1 MITKPKIQID
11 LKQVES
17 LAANGLT
24 HEQIAAAL
32 GISESTLTKRKKEN
46 TDFTDAIKRGKAKGI
61 ALVTNKLM
69 ESIKGGN
76 MTGMI
81 FFLKTQAGWKETNVQ
96 EHTGEIVTRGLSDDE
111 LDRRIAE
118 LGAKTGVIV
127 STSRETE
134 ADSD

>member
-1 MITKPKIQID
+1 MITKPKIHID

-24 HEQIAAAL
+24 QEQIACAL
-32 GISESTLTKRKKEN
+32 GISETTLHQRKRDSA
-46 TDFTDAIKRGKAKGI
+46 DFAAAIKRGKAKGI

-96 EHTGEIVTRGLSDDE
+96 EHTGANGGAIQVNTTAMS
-111 LDRRIAE
+111 AE
-118 LGAKTGVIV
+118 EAYNLLINGGTIKT
-127 STSRETE
+127 
-134 ADSD
+134 D

>member
-1 MITKPKIQID
+1 MITKPKIHID

-24 HEQIAAAL
+24 QEQIACAL
-32 GISESTLTKRKKEN
+32 GISETTLHQRKRDSA
-46 TDFTDAIKRGKAKGI
+46 DFAAAIKRGKAKGI

-96 EHTGEIVTRGLSDDE
+96 EHTGANG
-111 LDRRIAE
+111 
-118 LGAKTGVIV
+118 GAIQVNTTVMTPEEAYNLLINGGTIKT
-127 STSRETE
+127 
-134 ADSD
+134 D

>member
-1 MITKPKIQID
+1 MITKPKIHID

-24 HEQIAAAL
+24 QEQIAAAL
-32 GISESTLTKRKKEN
+32 GISESTLHKRKKEN
-46 TDFTDAIKRGKAKGI
+46 TEFTAAIKRGKAKGI

-76 MTGMI
+76 MTAMI

-96 EHTGEIVTRGLSDDE
+96 EHTGANGDPISLLITQVQGNSLGVSQSTADD
-111 LDRRIAE
+111 D
-118 LGAKTGVIV
+118 
-127 STSRETE
+127 
-134 ADSD
+134 D

>member
-11 LKQVES
+11 LAKVES

-32 GISESTLTKRKKEN
+32 GISERTLRSRKGEIA
-46 TDFTDAIKRGKAKGI
+46 DFADAIKRGKAKGI

-81 FFLKTQAGWKETNVQ
+81 FFLKTQAGWKGTNLHEVTGANGDPISLLLTQVQ
-96 EHTGEIVTRGLSDDE
+96 GNSLGVSQSTADDDE
-111 LDRRIAE
+111 D
-118 LGAKTGVIV
+118 
-127 STSRETE
+127 
-134 ADSD
+134 

>member
-24 HEQIAAAL
+24 QEQIAAAL
-32 GISESTLTKRKKEN
+32 GISESTLHKRKKEN
-46 TDFTDAIKRGKAKGI
+46 TEFTAAIKRGKAKGI

-76 MTGMI
+76 MTAMI
-81 FFLKTQAGWKETNVQ
+81 FFLKTQAGWKETNIQ
-96 EHTGEIVTRGLSDDE
+96 EHTGANATALQPPVFNFNPVKPKNES
-111 LDRRIAE
+111 
-118 LGAKTGVIV
+118 
-127 STSRETE
+127 S
-134 ADSD
+134 

>member
-1 MITKPKIQID
+1 MITKPKIHID

-24 HEQIAAAL
+24 DEQIASAL
-32 GISESTLTKRKKEN
+32 GISRTTLSNRKREN
-46 TDFTDAIKRGKAKGI
+46 EQFVQAIKRGKAKGI

-96 EHTGEIVTRGLSDDE
+96 EHTGSVKIGAIKDLTDDE
-111 LDRRIAE
+111 LKAE
-118 LGAKTGVIV
+118 LAKLGI
-127 STSRETE
+127 TE
-134 ADSD
+134 

>member
-1 MITKPKIQID
+1 MITKPKIHID

-24 HEQIAAAL
+24 DEQIASAL
-32 GISESTLTKRKKEN
+32 GISRTTLANRKREN
-46 TDFTDAIKRGKAKGI
+46 EQFVQAIKRGKAKGI

-69 ESIKGGN
+69 ESIKAGN

-96 EHTGEIVTRGLSDDE
+96 EVKMADEPISKVTIEVISANAKDSSD
-111 LDRRIAE
+111 
-118 LGAKTGVIV
+118 
-127 STSRETE
+127 
-134 ADSD
+134 

>member
-11 LKQVES
+11 LNKVES

-24 HEQIAAAL
+24 DEQIASAL
-32 GISESTLTKRKKEN
+32 GISRTTLANRKREN
-46 TDFTDAIKRGKAKGI
+46 EQFVQAIKRGKAKGI

-76 MTGMI
+76 MTAMI

-96 EHTGEIVTRGLSDDE
+96 EHTGANGTALQPPVFNFNPVKPKNES
-111 LDRRIAE
+111 
-118 LGAKTGVIV
+118 
-127 STSRETE
+127 S
-134 ADSD
+134 

>member
-1 MITKPKIQID
+1 MITKPKIHID

-24 HEQIAAAL
+24 QEQIAAAL
-32 GISESTLTKRKKEN
+32 GISERTLRSRKGEIA
-46 TDFTDAIKRGKAKGI
+46 DFADAIKRGKAKGI

-96 EHTGEIVTRGLSDDE
+96 EVTGANGDPISLLLTQVQGNSLGVSQLTADD
-111 LDRRIAE
+111 D
-118 LGAKTGVIV
+118 
-127 STSRETE
+127 
-134 ADSD
+134 D

>member
-1 MITKPKIQID
+1 MITKPKIHID

-24 HEQIAAAL
+24 QEQIAAAL
-32 GISESTLTKRKKEN
+32 GISETTLHQRKRDSA
-46 TDFTDAIKRGKAKGI
+46 DFAAAIKRGKAKGI

-81 FFLKTQAGWKETNVQ
+81 FFLKTQAGWRETSVQ
-96 EHTGEIVTRGLSDDE
+96 EITGANG
-111 LDRRIAE
+111 
-118 LGAKTGVIV
+118 GVIQV
-127 STSRETE
+127 NTTAMSAEE
-134 ADSD
+134 AYNLLINGGTIKTD

>member
-24 HEQIAAAL
+24 QEQIACAL

-96 EHTGEIVTRGLSDDE
+96 EHTGANG
-111 LDRRIAE
+111 
-118 LGAKTGVIV
+118 GAIQVNTTVMSPEEAYNLLINGGTIKT
-127 STSRETE
+127 
-134 ADSD
+134 D

>member
-1 MITKPKIQID
+1 MITKPKIHID

-32 GISESTLTKRKKEN
+32 GISESTLTKRKRESA
-46 TDFTDAIKRGKAKGI
+46 DFTDAIKRGKAKGI
-61 ALVTNKLM
+61 AVVTNKLM

-96 EHTGEIVTRGLSDDE
+96 EHTGANGTALIPSAKQMTTDE
-111 LDRRIAE
+111 LKAE
-118 LGAKTGVIV
+118 LEALGVKF
-127 STSRETE
+127 
-134 ADSD
+134 

>member
-24 HEQIAAAL
+24 DEQIASAL
-32 GISESTLTKRKKEN
+32 GISRTTLANRKREN
-46 TDFTDAIKRGKAKGI
+46 EQFVQAIKRGKAKGI

-96 EHTGEIVTRGLSDDE
+96 EHTGANGTALQPPVFNIVGVSPKDD
-111 LDRRIAE
+111 D
-118 LGAKTGVIV
+118 
-127 STSRETE
+127 
-134 ADSD
+134 

>member
-24 HEQIAAAL
+24 QEQIACAL

-81 FFLKTQAGWKETNVQ
+81 FFLKTQAGWKETNLHEV
-96 EHTGEIVTRGLSDDE
+96 TGANGGAIQVNTTAMS
-111 LDRRIAE
+111 AE
-118 LGAKTGVIV
+118 EAYNLLINGGTIKT
-127 STSRETE
+127 
-134 ADSD
+134 D

>member
-11 LKQVES
+11 LNKVES

-24 HEQIAAAL
+24 QEQIAAAL
-32 GISESTLTKRKKEN
+32 GISESTLHKRKQEN
-46 TDFTDAIKRGKAKGI
+46 TEFTAAIKRGKAKGI

-96 EHTGEIVTRGLSDDE
+96 EHTGKDGTALQAPVFSFQPVKPKDD
-111 LDRRIAE
+111 
-118 LGAKTGVIV
+118 
-127 STSRETE
+127 
-134 ADSD
+134 

>member
-1 MITKPKIQID
+1 MITKPKIHID
-11 LKQVES
+11 LAKVES

-24 HEQIAAAL
+24 QEQIASAL

-96 EHTGEIVTRGLSDDE
+96 EHTGANGKDLIPSAKQMTTDE
-111 LDRRIAE
+111 LKAE
-118 LGAKTGVIV
+118 LEALGVKF
-127 STSRETE
+127 
-134 ADSD
+134 

>member
-11 LKQVES
+11 LAKVES

-24 HEQIAAAL
+24 QEQIASAL
-32 GISESTLTKRKKEN
+32 GISETTLHQRKRDSA
-46 TDFTDAIKRGKAKGI
+46 DFAAAIKRGKAKGI

-96 EHTGEIVTRGLSDDE
+96 EHTGANGGAIQVNTTAMS
-111 LDRRIAE
+111 AE
-118 LGAKTGVIV
+118 EAYNLLINGGTIKT
-127 STSRETE
+127 
-134 ADSD
+134 D

>member
-1 MITKPKIQID
+1 MITKPKIHID

-24 HEQIAAAL
+24 QEQIASAL
-32 GISESTLTKRKKEN
+32 GISERTLRSRKGEIA
-46 TDFTDAIKRGKAKGI
+46 DFADAIKRGKAKGI

-96 EHTGEIVTRGLSDDE
+96 EHTGANGSDLPKNNEITITVVDARKN
-111 LDRRIAE
+111 A
-118 LGAKTGVIV
+118 
-127 STSRETE
+127 
-134 ADSD
+134 

>member
-1 MITKPKIQID
+1 MITKPKIHID

-24 HEQIAAAL
+24 QEQIACAL
-32 GISESTLTKRKKEN
+32 GISESTLHQRKRDSA
-46 TDFTDAIKRGKAKGI
+46 DFAAAIKRGKAKGI

-96 EHTGEIVTRGLSDDE
+96 EHTGANGGAIEIKQTQDLTDSE
-111 LDRRIAE
+111 LNEE
-118 LGAKTGVIV
+118 LAKYGITNK
-127 STSRETE
+127 
-134 ADSD
+134 

>member
-11 LKQVES
+11 LAKVES

-24 HEQIAAAL
+24 QEQIAAAL
-32 GISESTLTKRKKEN
+32 GISETTLHQRKRDSA
-46 TDFTDAIKRGKAKGI
+46 DFAAAIKRGKAKGI

-96 EHTGEIVTRGLSDDE
+96 EVTGANGDPISLLLTQVQGNSLGVSQSTADD
-111 LDRRIAE
+111 D
-118 LGAKTGVIV
+118 
-127 STSRETE
+127 
-134 ADSD
+134 D

>member
-24 HEQIAAAL
+24 QEQIAAAL

-96 EHTGEIVTRGLSDDE
+96 EHTGANGTALIPTAKQMTTDE
-111 LDRRIAE
+111 LKAE
-118 LGAKTGVIV
+118 LEALGVKL
-127 STSRETE
+127 
-134 ADSD
+134 

>member
-24 HEQIAAAL
+24 DEQIASAL
-32 GISESTLTKRKKEN
+32 GISRTTLANRKREN
-46 TDFTDAIKRGKAKGI
+46 EQFVQAIKRGKAKGI

-76 MTGMI
+76 ITAMI

-96 EHTGEIVTRGLSDDE
+96 EHTGANGTALQPPVFNFNPVKPKNES
-111 LDRRIAE
+111 
-118 LGAKTGVIV
+118 
-127 STSRETE
+127 S
-134 ADSD
+134 

>member
-1 MITKPKIQID
+1 MITKPKIHID
-11 LKQVES
+11 LKKVES

-24 HEQIAAAL
+24 QEQIASAL
-32 GISESTLTKRKKEN
+32 GISERTLRSRKGEIA
-46 TDFTDAIKRGKAKGI
+46 DFADAIKRGKAKGI

-96 EHTGEIVTRGLSDDE
+96 EHTGKDGTALQAPVFSFQPVKPKDD
-111 LDRRIAE
+111 
-118 LGAKTGVIV
+118 
-127 STSRETE
+127 
-134 ADSD
+134 

>member
-1 MITKPKIQID
+1 MITKPKIHID

-24 HEQIAAAL
+24 DEQIASAL
-32 GISESTLTKRKKEN
+32 GISRTTLSNRKREN
-46 TDFTDAIKRGKAKGI
+46 EQFVQAIKKGKAKGI

-96 EHTGEIVTRGLSDDE
+96 EHTGADGNPIQHAVSIKIEFDDE
-111 LDRRIAE
+111 
-118 LGAKTGVIV
+118 
-127 STSRETE
+127 
-134 ADSD
+134 

>member
-1 MITKPKIQID
+1 MITKPKIHID

-24 HEQIAAAL
+24 QEQIAAAL
-32 GISESTLTKRKKEN
+32 GISESTLHKRKKEN
-46 TDFTDAIKRGKAKGI
+46 TEFTAAIKRGKAKGI

-69 ESIKGGN
+69 ESIKAGN

-96 EHTGEIVTRGLSDDE
+96 EHTGPNGSPLPAPVFNI
-111 LDRRIAE
+111 
-118 LGAKTGVIV
+118 TGVKPKDE
-127 STSRETE
+127 S
-134 ADSD
+134 

>member
-24 HEQIAAAL
+24 QEQIASAL
-32 GISESTLTKRKKEN
+32 GISETTLHQRKRDSA
-46 TDFTDAIKRGKAKGI
+46 DFAAAIKRGKAKGI
-61 ALVTNKLM
+61 AVVTNKLM

-96 EHTGEIVTRGLSDDE
+96 EHTGANGGAIQVNTTAMS
-111 LDRRIAE
+111 AE
-118 LGAKTGVIV
+118 EAYNLLINGGTIKT
-127 STSRETE
+127 
-134 ADSD
+134 D

>member
-1 MITKPKIQID
+1 MITKPKIHID

-24 HEQIAAAL
+24 QEQIASAL
-32 GISESTLTKRKKEN
+32 GISETTLHQRKRDSA
-46 TDFTDAIKRGKAKGI
+46 DFAAAIKRGKAKGI

-96 EHTGEIVTRGLSDDE
+96 EVTGANGGAIQVNTTAMS
-111 LDRRIAE
+111 AE
-118 LGAKTGVIV
+118 EAYNLLINGGTIKT
-127 STSRETE
+127 
-134 ADSD
+134 D

>member
-1 MITKPKIQID
+1 MSYLMITKPKIQID

-24 HEQIAAAL
+24 QEQIAAAL
-32 GISESTLTKRKKEN
+32 GISESTLHKRKQEN
-46 TDFTDAIKRGKAKGI
+46 TEFTAAIKRGKAKGI

-96 EHTGEIVTRGLSDDE
+96 EHTGANGKDLIPSAKQMTTDE
-111 LDRRIAE
+111 LKAE
-118 LGAKTGVIV
+118 LEALGVKL
-127 STSRETE
+127 
-134 ADSD
+134 

>member
-11 LKQVES
+11 LNKVES

-24 HEQIAAAL
+24 QEQIAAAL

-69 ESIKGGN
+69 ESIKNGN

-96 EHTGEIVTRGLSDDE
+96 EHSVKFQRTADLTDDE
-111 LDRRIAE
+111 LNAE
-118 LGAKTGVIV
+118 LAKLGI
-127 STSRETE
+127 TE
-134 ADSD
+134 Q

>member
-1 MITKPKIQID
+1 MITKPKIHID

-24 HEQIAAAL
+24 QEQIAAAL
-32 GISESTLTKRKKEN
+32 GISETTLHQRKRDSA
-46 TDFTDAIKRGKAKGI
+46 DFAAAIKRGKAKGI

-81 FFLKTQAGWKETNVQ
+81 FFLKTQAGWKETQVIDNKS
-96 EHTGEIVTRGLSDDE
+96 SDGSMSPAKPAKDLTDE
-111 LDRRIAE
+111 ELAAE
-118 LGAKTGVIV
+118 LEKLGEKPAH
-127 STSRETE
+127 S
-134 ADSD
+134 

>member
-11 LKQVES
+11 LAKVES

-24 HEQIAAAL
+24 QEQIAAAL

-96 EHTGEIVTRGLSDDE
+96 EHTGANGTALIPSAKQMTTDE
-111 LDRRIAE
+111 LKAE
-118 LGAKTGVIV
+118 LEALGVKL
-127 STSRETE
+127 
-134 ADSD
+134 

>member
-24 HEQIAAAL
+24 QEQIAAAL
-32 GISESTLTKRKKEN
+32 GISESTLHKRKQEN
-46 TDFTDAIKRGKAKGI
+46 TEFTAAIKRGKAKGI

-81 FFLKTQAGWKETNVQ
+81 FFLKTQAGWKETNIQ
-96 EHTGEIVTRGLSDDE
+96 EVTGANGEAIQHAVSIKIEFDDE
-111 LDRRIAE
+111 
-118 LGAKTGVIV
+118 
-127 STSRETE
+127 
-134 ADSD
+134 

>member
-1 MITKPKIQID
+1 MITKPKIHID

-24 HEQIAAAL
+24 DEQIASAL
-32 GISESTLTKRKKEN
+32 GISRTTLSNRKREN
-46 TDFTDAIKRGKAKGI
+46 EQFVLAIKRGKAKGI

-81 FFLKTQAGWKETNVQ
+81 FFLKTQAGWRETSVQ
-96 EHTGEIVTRGLSDDE
+96 EEE
-111 LDRRIAE
+111 NKE
-118 LGAKTGVIV
+118 AKNNPKNTITINVV
-127 STSRETE
+127 DARKNAKSK
-134 ADSD
+134 

>member
-1 MITKPKIQID
+1 MITKPKIHID

-24 HEQIAAAL
+24 QEQIAAAL
-32 GISESTLTKRKKEN
+32 GISESLLYQQKREN
-46 TDFTDAIKRGKAKGI
+46 EEFAAAIKRGKAKGI

-81 FFLKTQAGWKETNVQ
+81 FFLKTQAGWKETNLHEV
-96 EHTGEIVTRGLSDDE
+96 TGANGEAMQNAVSIKIEFDDE
-111 LDRRIAE
+111 
-118 LGAKTGVIV
+118 
-127 STSRETE
+127 
-134 ADSD
+134 

>member
-1 MITKPKIQID
+1 MITKPKIHID

-24 HEQIAAAL
+24 QEQIAAAL
-32 GISESTLTKRKKEN
+32 GISERTLRSRKGEIA
-46 TDFTDAIKRGKAKGI
+46 DFADAIKRGKAKGI

-96 EHTGEIVTRGLSDDE
+96 EHTGKDGTALQAPVFSFQRVKPKDD
-111 LDRRIAE
+111 
-118 LGAKTGVIV
+118 
-127 STSRETE
+127 
-134 ADSD
+134 